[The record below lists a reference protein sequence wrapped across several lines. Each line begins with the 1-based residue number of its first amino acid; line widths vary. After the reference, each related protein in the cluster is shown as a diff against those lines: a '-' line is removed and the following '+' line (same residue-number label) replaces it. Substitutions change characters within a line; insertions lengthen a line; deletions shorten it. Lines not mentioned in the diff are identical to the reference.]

1 MNSKRQ
7 TIWLVSM
14 LSLMV
19 VLSAYYL
26 FTEDAGTK
34 GLADTAQTQAGA
46 AEVSQ
51 TDGIEV
57 QQVTGDGALDAEA
70 AAEAAEAAESAESA
84 ETGKDAAG
92 ADKETAA
99 DGGLSPEDQAVLQ
112 QYESSGSS
120 SQFTELGLRSQE
132 RVNAEYDKIMQKI
145 SDVKSDSETSA
156 KAVTE
161 LEGFEER
168 QSKLTELRGQLEKE
182 FKNVVIDEN
191 GDAVKVVVQSQ
202 KLERSQAAAIIST
215 VSAAL
220 DVNAGD
226 VLVQYLP

>member
-70 AAEAAEAAESAESA
+70 AAEAAETAESAESA
-84 ETGKDAAG
+84 EPGKDAAG